1 MSDSTGDAGSTHVEL
16 EGGGCKGTAIP
27 ALLCW
32 DQEGAAGR
40 GLCFQTTLQGQSTF
54 PWLSASNLWFWSDGG
69 RDKYYCGCPSCSQP
83 CLCSAAPCSGAASDS
98 AVLWLLSDD
107 SELPGRILLCSGHHE
122 RCVSFALPVLCAR
135 PERSGSLHCQQRLIS
150 FPSFCSRNQRQ
161 LPHHPE
167 VGVDGMRN
175 SHSPLIACESPSLPA
190 PGHESRDP
198 EAPIDLL
205 RAPELLVLG
214 PFLALTAADRPWV
227 MCCWCLQVVL
237 SRSGGQSSP
246 LGPQSCVRV
255 FRGSVLPGGS
265 SSCDIWT
272 GERMCRKTSPV
283 LPAPWS

>member
-16 EGGGCKGTAIP
+16 EGGAVR
-27 ALLCW
+27 AQLSLLCFAGIRRELLG
-32 DQEGAAGR
+32 EGFAFRPHCRVRA
-40 GLCFQTTLQGQSTF
+40 
-54 PWLSASNLWFWSDGG
+54 LSLGFLLPT
-69 RDKYYCGCPSCSQP
+69 CGSGAMEEGINITVGALPAPSP
-83 CLCSAAPCSGAASDS
+83 VCSAAPCSGAASDS

-205 RAPELLVLG
+205 KAPELLVLG
-214 PFLALTAADRPWV
+214 PFLALTAADRLWV